1 MRVFHKEY
9 EHRHW
14 LEDYGF
20 DKCSRTVLGQSCQYE
35 TCVHSKDDLY
45 CIWVGINF
53 DALEVY
59 IYVEYECGGEVCRY
73 TVDLSDVDVD
83 REEALMQVL
92 DDAVS
97 YYVENY

>member
-1 MRVFHKEY
+1 MKVFHKEY

-20 DKCSRTVLGQSCQYE
+20 DKCARTVLGQPCQYE

-45 CIWVGINF
+45 CIWVGVNF

-59 IYVEYECGGEVCRY
+59 IYVEYECGGEVYRD
-73 TVDLSDVDVD
+73 TLDISDINVGN
-83 REEALMQVL
+83 ESKFMQML
-92 DDAVS
+92 DDEVS
-97 YYVENY
+97 RYAEGY

>member
-1 MRVFHKEY
+1 MKVFHKNY

-20 DKCSRTVLGQSCQYE
+20 DKCSRTVLSQPCQYE
-35 TCVHSKDDLY
+35 TCVHSNDDLY
-45 CIWVGINF
+45 CIWVGVNF

-59 IYVEYECGGEVCRY
+59 IYVEYECGGEVHRD
-73 TVDLSDVDVD
+73 TLDISDINIGN
-83 REEALMQVL
+83 EEALMQVL

>member
-1 MRVFHKEY
+1 MKVFHKEF

-20 DKCSRTVLGQSCQYE
+20 DKCARTVLGQPCQYE
-35 TCVHSKDDLY
+35 TCVHSNNDLY
-45 CIWVGINF
+45 CIWVGVNF

-73 TVDLSDVDVD
+73 TVDLSDIDVD
-83 REEALMQVL
+83 NENELMQVL